1 MIKPIILADILY
13 TANVPEKEA
22 REIAKVMD
30 KSKAR
35 KPTLEYNSHADG
47 NPVYDT
53 WKCPD
58 CGTDYDYDD
67 KYNYCPNCGQHID
80 WSEIND

>member
-1 MIKPIILADILY
+1 MINPIILADILY

-22 REIAKVMD
+22 REIAKAMD

-35 KPTLEYNSHADG
+35 KPTLKYDGYADD

-53 WKCPD
+53 WECPD
-58 CGTDYDYDD
+58 CGTVYDYDD
-67 KYNYCPNCGQHID
+67 KYNYCPNCGQRID
-80 WSEIND
+80 WSFTL

>member
-22 REIAKVMD
+22 REIAKVLD

-35 KPTLEYNSHADG
+35 KPTLEYDDYADG

-58 CGTDYDYDD
+58 CHTVYDYDD

>member
-1 MIKPIILADILY
+1 MIKSIILADILY

-22 REIAKVMD
+22 REISKAMD

-35 KPTLEYNSHADG
+35 KPTLEYNGHADG

-58 CGTDYDYDD
+58 YGTGYDYSY
-67 KYNYCPNCGQHID
+67 KYNYCTNCGQHID